1 MIGKKSVSGRSTVHF
16 FFTRN
21 ALERKKRGDDGVKS
35 PYKEVNDTA
44 LLVFLLLDKE
54 ESMGESLSME
64 SF

>member
-1 MIGKKSVSGRSTVHF
+1 MIGKKSVSGRSAVHF

-21 ALERKKRGDDGVKS
+21 ALERKKRGDDGFKS
-35 PYKEVNDTA
+35 PYKEVNDKA
-44 LLVFLLLDKE
+44 LLLFLLLDKE